1 MIKKIYTFFIILIFL
16 LPILAF
22 AQSDVTTNPFTGS
35 SPTLNVN
42 TGSSLAQNTTSG
54 SSGYSTLG
62 ALIGGIQG
70 IVNSLVPLILC
81 IAVIL
86 FLWGLVKFV
95 TSAGDEDKRTEGRNQ
110 MIWGIIVLFVMVSV
124 WGLVNILVNTVFNG
138 DIPSFPGSQSG
149 LSGSGTID
157 TSSIAGIFNSLTN
170 LLQSA
175 VVPFIFALA
184 LVYFLIGVLKYINAG
199 ESEEKAKEGRNVMI
213 YGIIAL
219 FVMVSV
225 FGIVQILTNTFGFG
239 FLVPQLPGKSSSLI
253 SPVLSLLS

>member
-1 MIKKIYTFFIILIFL
+1 MIKKIQILLILGLSL
-16 LPILAF
+16 LPAMAF
-22 AQSDVTTNPFTGS
+22 AQNGS
-35 SPTLNVN
+35 TVN
-42 TGSSLAQNTTSG
+42 TGSNS
-54 SSGYSTLG
+54 SSGYSTIG
-62 ALIGGIQG
+62 ALIGGLQG
-70 IVNSLVPLILC
+70 IVNSLVPLILS

-86 FLWGLVKFV
+86 FLWGLLKYV
-95 TSAGDEDKRTEGRNQ
+95 TASGDEDKRTEGRNQ
-110 MIWGIIVLFVMVSV
+110 MIWGIVILFVMVSV
-124 WGLVNILVNTVFNG
+124 WGLVKILVTTVFNG
-138 DIPSFPGSQSG
+138 DVPSFPGSQSG
-149 LSGSGTID
+149 SSSGTGAID

-239 FLVPQLPGKSSSLI
+239 FLVPQLPGKSSFLI